1 MGFYYQKF
9 FFYLLPNL
17 YISSDKLSRSEISI
31 RPSWLD
37 CHNAGRRA
45 ALGLDHEGRPR
56 PDPTM
61 NLIDWT
67 HLHGYALQGASFV
80 LAVLLLVVF
89 ALLLAID
96 TRLKRQAQQARA
108 QAERL
113 QHQQAELQRQLSD
126 LSALAEAPPPFAP
139 PEVMVNPHGWK
150 CLNLERFKE
159 RHAQTLE
166 RMVAEPD
173 TWEPGFVRTGALA
186 WFDLKRIE
194 HHFDPARRLDR
205 ALSEGFAPL
214 PDVRREMTAASAY
227 WRTYIPQ
234 DQYRFDEVTELLLL
248 GMIAYRWPVSP
259 QQALNASWSSP
270 EAPGGDKTHEG
281 YADEWDLFLLS
292 LTADFLK
299 YTLHCIH
306 NNVMLP
312 SVSAMQPVA
321 EYLLRHRGLKFGKY
335 FGEQD
340 LRKILSATLIL
351 CGADIPRDLLLLSPT
366 LVGQLTHK
374 PLPRL
379 PSDGQALEKNKTTS

>member
-1 MGFYYQKF
+1 
-9 FFYLLPNL
+9 
-17 YISSDKLSRSEISI
+17 
-31 RPSWLD
+31 
-37 CHNAGRRA
+37 
-45 ALGLDHEGRPR
+45 
-56 PDPTM
+56 M
-61 NLIDWT
+61 NLTDWT
-67 HLHGYALQGASFV
+67 HLHDYTLQGASLV
-80 LAVLLLVVF
+80 LATMLLVVF

-96 TRLKRQAQQARA
+96 SRLRRQAQQARA
-108 QAERL
+108 QGERL
-113 QHQQAELQRQLSD
+113 ERQQAELQRQLSD
-126 LSALAEAPPPFAP
+126 LSAEAESPQPDYP
-139 PEVMVNPHGWK
+139 PEVLVSPHGWK
-150 CLNLERFKE
+150 CLNLDRFKE

-166 RMVAEPD
+166 RMVAEPNA
-173 TWEPGFVRTGALA
+173 WEPAFVRTGAPA
-186 WFDLKRIE
+186 WFDPKRIE
-194 HHFDPARRLDR
+194 DHFDPPRRLDR
-205 ALSEGFAPL
+205 VLNEGITPL
-214 PDVRREMTAASAY
+214 PDVSREMTAASAY
-227 WRTYIPQ
+227 WRTFIPQ
-234 DQYRFDEVTELLLL
+234 DQYRFDETTELLLL

-299 YTLHCIH
+299 YTLHCIG

-312 SVSAMQPVA
+312 SAPAMQPVA

-340 LRKILSATLIL
+340 LKKILSATLIL